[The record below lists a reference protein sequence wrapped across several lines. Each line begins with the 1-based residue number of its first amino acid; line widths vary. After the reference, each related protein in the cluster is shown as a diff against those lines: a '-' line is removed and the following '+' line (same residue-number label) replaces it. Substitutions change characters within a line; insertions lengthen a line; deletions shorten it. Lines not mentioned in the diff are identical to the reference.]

1 MKTALVTASIA
12 LLAALCA
19 STGVWMVTSR
29 GAMLSESPSSQTAP
43 RPVFVTIDPITVPV
57 ASETGDMRYLRL
69 GLTLKLADQEGAN
82 LFEAHG
88 IEIRSSLELA
98 LSNLSSQE
106 LLTVEGKRSL
116 ARTLANRLEAT
127 VSTADGRRE
136 IQEVLF
142 TEFIVQ

>member
-1 MKTALVTASIA
+1 
-12 LLAALCA
+12 
-19 STGVWMVTSR
+19 
-29 GAMLSESPSSQTAP
+29 
-43 RPVFVTIDPITVPV
+43 
-57 ASETGDMRYLRL
+57 MRYLRL